1 MFLPNN
7 FKPSK
12 QKKFDLQNSREKFFK
27 RKSKNLEFLLNK
39 RFNWMKKYLKNK
51 NCIIE
56 LGSGNGLFKEV
67 IKNKKII
74 LSDIEVYKWIDLK
87 IDMNNLKLEK
97 KFINKVDI
105 FVINHAL
112 HHCAYPAKLLKELS
126 KYLKKGGFVLI
137 NDPEISFFF
146 KFFLYLLNHEGWSM
160 ENKVFDYKKP
170 LFDPK
175 NPWYSDNATAY
186 HLFHKEKKFLKFFP
200 EYKIEKNVLNEF
212 SIFLNSGGVVSDSF
226 FIPLNNFFLKI
237 IDWVDNVLISLLPRV
252 FALNRRIVLKKVK

>member
-1 MFLPNN
+1 MFLPNK
-7 FKPSK
+7 FKPTK
-12 QKKFDLQNSREKFFK
+12 QKKFDLRKSREKYFK

-39 RFNWMKKYLKNK
+39 RFNWMKRYFNKKNY
-51 NCIIE
+51 IIE

-67 IKNKKII
+67 LKNKKII

-87 IDMNNLKLEK
+87 IDMNNFRLDK
-97 KFINKVDI
+97 KFKKKVDV

-160 ENKVFDYKKP
+160 DSKVFNLKKP
-170 LFDPK
+170 LFNPK

-186 HLFHKEKKFLKFFP
+186 HFFNIEKKFIKFFP
-200 EYKIEKNVLNEF
+200 EYKIEKNDLNEF

-226 FIPLNNFFLKI
+226 FIPLNTFLLRI
-237 IDWVDNVLISLLPRV
+237 IDCIDNILISFFPRV
-252 FALNRRIVLKKVK
+252 FALNRRVVLKKIK

>member
-51 NCIIE
+51 NYIIE

-67 IKNKKII
+67 IKNEKII
-74 LSDIEVYKWIDLK
+74 LSDIEVYKWIDIK

-126 KYLKKGGFVLI
+126 RYLKKGGLVLI

-160 ENKVFDYKKP
+160 ENKVFDLKKP